1 MKPARRSK
9 RLGRRNQTD
18 SLREPL
24 EVRCSRL
31 LARMAQTGA
40 ILVASRP
47 QMPRRVPSVGPFVGT
62 AGRFMSWFVS
72 QAPSLTNGQIC
83 QRALSRSASV
93 DETTLKEE
101 TI

>member
-1 MKPARRSK
+1 
-9 RLGRRNQTD
+9 
-18 SLREPL
+18 
-24 EVRCSRL
+24 
-31 LARMAQTGA
+31 
-40 ILVASRP
+40 
-47 QMPRRVPSVGPFVGT
+47 
-62 AGRFMSWFVS
+62 MSWFVS